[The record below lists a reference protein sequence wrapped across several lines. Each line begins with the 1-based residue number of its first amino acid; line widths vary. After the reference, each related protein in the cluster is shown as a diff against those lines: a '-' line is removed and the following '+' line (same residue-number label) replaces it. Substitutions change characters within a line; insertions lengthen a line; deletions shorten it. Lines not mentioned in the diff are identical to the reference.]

1 MRPWGRITESGY
13 RERSLLAHRLL
24 ADVPLHDV
32 WRVFLPD
39 STRRPFSMAEVRQ
52 VALSLAR
59 DRLTGPAVSG
69 LFGIRRWLGA
79 LGPGNPRTNERFPPK
94 SIVHDVPQ
102 EILSAS
108 LVRPGS
114 RDGPFRVVYV
124 LREEA
129 LGEVRNKIL
138 EAYLVGFLRP
148 VSGGNELLLAVHVLP
163 STWWTRP
170 YLALISPFRRFL
182 VYPHILRKVHE
193 EWQS

>member
-1 MRPWGRITESGY
+1 MRPWGRITESEY
-13 RERSLLAHRLL
+13 RGRSLLAHRLL

-32 WRVFLPD
+32 WRVFLPH
-39 STRRPFSMAEVRQ
+39 SPRRPFSMAEVRQ
-52 VALSLAR
+52 VALSLTR
-59 DRLTGPAVSG
+59 DRSPGPVVSG

-79 LGPGNPRTNERFPPK
+79 LGPGNGRIDERIPPK
-94 SIVHDVPQ
+94 SIVHGVPQ

-108 LVRPGS
+108 LTRPGS

-129 LGEVRNKIL
+129 MSEVRNKML
-138 EAYLVGFLRP
+138 EAYLVGSLSP

-163 STWWTRP
+163 STFWTRP

-182 VYPHILRKVHE
+182 VYPRILRKVHE